1 MKIVMNKAMC
11 IIHNCVLYST
21 NYGVENYVRFIKKTN
36 QKPAD
41 QPTFENVGQSTTNRK
56 YFIDDLSVH
65 TVDNIACISE
75 LN

>member
-41 QPTFENVGQSTTNRK
+41 QPTFENGGQSTSK
-56 YFIDDLSVH
+56 MLFIDDQCSH
-65 TVDNIACISE
+65 SR
-75 LN
+75 